1 MSLTYICGE
10 IMLTSW
16 KQTRTSFEHA
26 INDGEALGGRRKTKK
41 NGLNGSNTV
50 GTKAD
55 VVGGVFVQPFA
66 QDDPSFLERNNPS
79 SAIAKKKR
87 RKQGRSGY
95 SDATSMDVEPLI
107 CLTSQHRVAVLGK
120 GKDGN
125 LVESKSRTY
134 VTRPG
139 AGAQFSTSGT
149 TKDASFAGM
158 PRLGAKY
165 DPGSNL
171 IYAIRNNGAEVVVW
185 SAAPSSVISGPDD
198 KVVDSS
204 KVNGMKLEPAGSNQS
219 KKKRKSE
226 HRDSDAPAFSA
237 HAVISQRLQ
246 LPEGKIAVSL
256 TPFSTTSP
264 STQGKNPLTLIGASG
279 CCEDGSIW
287 IATISANGTS
297 DNEPFLLTIVDGS
310 SFHQNEDNR
319 RRSGKSRTGN
329 TEWRILDSR
338 VACVIESKGRKGSNN
353 DSGFLLSIHS
363 VILSEVSGKVAYHKQ
378 HVGIST
384 KDGDWSVSKVKKSTL
399 VDVLKLPQ
407 QKDREVA
414 AILDSNEN
422 CIIIHRSDD
431 GSGWMLTSA
440 NQSDENLTKSTFQLN
455 CNSNESVFSFGNVC
469 SNITAIFTSD
479 IDTPVLKLVDFER
492 RAEISSTS
500 LNRILTDKK
509 CLSMITSEIDGS
521 IALLASP
528 EESGSVEVLHSK
540 IDVGS
545 IAQRTSFGKGM
556 SLASTLRLVAQSSI
570 SARDSTEIIS
580 KQQATTN
587 FGDVIHC
594 CEIIGKAG
602 NTKAI
607 DEIVSEACTLLVAGA
622 KSLTEAEQEAESQPT
637 NGKRRK
643 GKQARKTGDLPSKWD
658 TLYNQS
664 CEMITNAQKGQLP
677 KAFVDVAFRESARLL
692 LSSRKELHQDA
703 LDVLLSTLR
712 TKSVS
717 AREDHNIESHRD
729 HLLLRLLK
737 CTSKSQEGQSQGSI
751 GKLDLVDAIL
761 SNVVDIPEDVL
772 VSILRFVLRNVNVED
787 AIAYNE
793 RSDQSKLQNES
804 KGDSSMRVLSQT
816 LLNLTAMIVTNSK
829 CNHSFLTKAMQEHI
843 RGSAEVEI
851 ILATL
856 SKLLKSGNI
865 HGNKDCI
872 SDRASLS
879 MGAIE
884 WITAVTDAHMSTVV
898 KMTSDGGLV
907 LNKVQTAISSAMS
920 QSEVAHELKELAD
933 HSESL
938 ASSLEASAVVAK
950 TSITTESTS
959 NDTIVSPYSI
969 ERLAF

>member
-1 MSLTYICGE
+1 
-10 IMLTSW
+10 MLTSW

-50 GTKAD
+50 DAKAD
-55 VVGGVFVQPFA
+55 VVGGVFVQSFA
-66 QDDPSFLERNNPS
+66 QEDPSFLERNNPS

-95 SDATSMDVEPLI
+95 SDAISMDVEPLI

-139 AGAQFSTSGT
+139 AGAQFFTSGT

-158 PRLGAKY
+158 PQLGAKY

-198 KVVDSS
+198 KVVDSN
-204 KVNGMKLEPAGSNQS
+204 KVNGMKLEAAGSNQN

-226 HRDSDAPAFSA
+226 HRDDVSA

-256 TPFSTTSP
+256 TPFSTTLP
-264 STQGKNPLTLIGASG
+264 STKGKNPLTLIGASG

-287 IATISANGTS
+287 IATISSNGTS
-297 DNEPFLLTIVDGS
+297 HDEPFLLTIVDGS
-310 SFHQNEDNR
+310 SLHQNEDNR

-338 VACVIESKGRKGSNN
+338 VASVMESKGRKGSNSN
-353 DSGFLLSIHS
+353 SEFLLSIHS
-363 VILSEVSGKVAYHKQ
+363 VLLSEVSGKVVYHKQ
-378 HVGIST
+378 HVGINT

-407 QKDREVA
+407 QNVREAA

-431 GSGWMLTSA
+431 GCGWMLTSA
-440 NQSDENLTKSTFQLN
+440 NQSDENLTKATFQLS

-469 SNITAIFTSD
+469 SNITAIFTTD
-479 IDTPVLKLVDFER
+479 NDTMVLKLVDFQR

-528 EESGSVEVLHSK
+528 EESGSVEVLYSK
-540 IDVGS
+540 LDVGS

-570 SARDSTEIIS
+570 SARDSTEIIP

-594 CEIIGKAG
+594 SEIIGKAR

-607 DEIVSEACTLLVAGA
+607 DEIVSEACTLLVSGA
-622 KSLTEAEQEAESQPT
+622 KSITEAEQEAKSQPT

-643 GKQARKTGDLPSKWD
+643 GKQVQKTGDLPSKWD
-658 TLYNQS
+658 TLYSQS

-692 LSSRKELHQDA
+692 LSSKKELHQDA

-717 AREDHNIESHRD
+717 AREDHGIESHRD

-737 CTSKSQEGQSQGSI
+737 CTSNSQEERIHGNT

-772 VSILRFVLRNVNVED
+772 VSILRFVIRNVNVED
-787 AIAYNE
+787 SITYNE
-793 RSDQSKLQNES
+793 RSNQSKLPKS
-804 KGDSSMRVLSQT
+804 KGESSMRVLSQT
-816 LLNLTAMIVTNSK
+816 LLHLTAMIVTNSK

-843 RGSAEVEI
+843 RSSAEVEI

-865 HGNKDCI
+865 NGNKDCI
-872 SDRASLS
+872 SDRVSLS

-898 KMTSDGGLV
+898 KITSDGGLV

>member
-1 MSLTYICGE
+1 
-10 IMLTSW
+10 MLTSW

-41 NGLNGSNTV
+41 NGPNGSNTV

-139 AGAQFSTSGT
+139 AQFSTSGT
-149 TKDASFAGM
+149 NASFAGM
-158 PRLGAKY
+158 PQLGAKY

-171 IYAIRNNGAEVVVW
+171 IYAIRKNGAEVVVW

-204 KVNGMKLEPAGSNQS
+204 KVNGMKLEAGGSNQS

-226 HRDSDAPAFSA
+226 HRDNDAPAFSA
-237 HAVISQRLQ
+237 HIVISQRLQ

-256 TPFSTTSP
+256 TPFSTTLP

-297 DNEPFLLTIVDGS
+297 HNEPFLLTIVDGS
-310 SFHQNEDNR
+310 SFHQSEDNR
-319 RRSGKSRTGN
+319 RRSGKSRT
-329 TEWRILDSR
+329 WRILDSR
-338 VACVIESKGRKGSNN
+338 VASVMESKGRKGSNSN
-353 DSGFLLSIHS
+353 SEFLLSIHS
-363 VILSEVSGKVAYHKQ
+363 VLLSEVSGKVAYHKQ
-378 HVGIST
+378 HVGISN
-384 KDGDWSVSKVKKSTL
+384 KDGDLSVSKVKKSTL
-399 VDVLKLPQ
+399 VDVLQLPQ
-407 QKDREVA
+407 QTDREVA
-414 AILDSNEN
+414 AVLDSNEN

-431 GSGWMLTSA
+431 GGGWMLTSA

-455 CNSNESVFSFGNVC
+455 CKSNESVFSFGNVC

-479 IDTPVLKLVDFER
+479 NDTMVLKLVDFQR

-509 CLSMITSEIDGS
+509 CFSMITSEIDGS

-528 EESGSVEVLHSK
+528 EESGSVEVLHTK

-545 IAQRTSFGKGM
+545 IVQGTSFGKGM

-570 SARDSTEIIS
+570 SGRDSTEIIS
-580 KQQATTN
+580 KQQSKTN

-594 CEIIGKAG
+594 CENVGKAG

-607 DEIVSEACTLLVAGA
+607 DEIVSEACTLLVSGA
-622 KSLTEAEQEAESQPT
+622 KSLIEAEKEAESQPA

-643 GKQARKTGDLPSKWD
+643 GKQAQKTGDLPSKWD
-658 TLYNQS
+658 TLYSQS
-664 CEMITNAQKGQLP
+664 CEMIRNAQKGQLP

-717 AREDHNIESHRD
+717 AREDHDMEFHRD

-737 CTSKSQEGQSQGSI
+737 CTSNSQEERSQGNI
-751 GKLDLVDAIL
+751 RKLHLVDAIL

-772 VSILRFVLRNVNVED
+772 VSILRFVIRNVNVED

-793 RSDQSKLQNES
+793 RSDQSKLPES
-804 KGDSSMRVLSQT
+804 KGESSMRVLSET
-816 LLNLTAMIVTNSK
+816 LLNLTAMIVTNSR

-843 RGSAEVEI
+843 RSSAEVEI

-856 SKLLKSGNI
+856 SKLLKSGNTY
-865 HGNKDCI
+865 GNEDYI
-872 SDRASLS
+872 SDRVSLS
-879 MGAIE
+879 MGTIE

-907 LNKVQTAISSAMS
+907 LKKVQTAISSAMS

>member
-1 MSLTYICGE
+1 
-10 IMLTSW
+10 MLTSW
-16 KQTRTSFEHA
+16 KQTRTTFEHA

-50 GTKAD
+50 DTKAD

-95 SDATSMDVEPLI
+95 SDATSMDVEPLL

-171 IYAIRNNGAEVVVW
+171 IYAIRKNGAEVVVW

-204 KVNGMKLEPAGSNQS
+204 KVNGMKLEAGGSNQS

-226 HRDSDAPAFSA
+226 HRDNDAPAFSA
-237 HAVISQRLQ
+237 HTVISQRLQ

-256 TPFSTTSP
+256 TPFSTTLP
-264 STQGKNPLTLIGASG
+264 SIQGKNPLTLIGASG

-297 DNEPFLLTIVDGS
+297 HNEPFLLTIVDGS

-319 RRSGKSRTGN
+319 RRSGKSRK
-329 TEWRILDSR
+329 WRILDSR
-338 VACVIESKGRKGSNN
+338 VASVMESKGRKGSNSN
-353 DSGFLLSIHS
+353 SEFLLSIHS
-363 VILSEVSGKVAYHKQ
+363 VLLSEVSGKVAYQKQ
-378 HVGIST
+378 HVGISN
-384 KDGDWSVSKVKKSTL
+384 KEGDWSVSKVKKSTL
-399 VDVLKLPQ
+399 VDVLQLPQ

-414 AILDSNEN
+414 AVLDSNEN
-422 CIIIHRSDD
+422 CIIIHRSDH
-431 GSGWMLTSA
+431 GCGWMLTSA

-455 CNSNESVFSFGNVC
+455 CNSNESVFSFGNVH
-469 SNITAIFTSD
+469 SNITAIFTTD
-479 IDTPVLKLVDFER
+479 NDTMVLKLVDFQR

-500 LNRILTDKK
+500 LIRILTDKK

-580 KQQATTN
+580 KQQAKTN

-602 NTKAI
+602 STKAI
-607 DEIVSEACTLLVAGA
+607 EEIVSEACTLLVSGA

-643 GKQARKTGDLPSKWD
+643 GKQAQKTGDLPSKWD
-658 TLYNQS
+658 TLYSQS
-664 CEMITNAQKGQLP
+664 CEMIRNAQKGQLP

-717 AREDHNIESHRD
+717 AREDHDMESHRD

-737 CTSKSQEGQSQGSI
+737 CTSNSQEERSQGNI
-751 GKLDLVDAIL
+751 RKLDLVDAIL

-772 VSILRFVLRNVNVED
+772 VSILRFVIRNVNVED

-793 RSDQSKLQNES
+793 RSDQSKLPES
-804 KGDSSMRVLSQT
+804 KGESSMRVLSQT
-816 LLNLTAMIVTNSK
+816 LLNFTAMIVTNSR

-843 RGSAEVEI
+843 RSSAEVEI

-856 SKLLKSGNI
+856 SKLLKSGNAY
-865 HGNKDCI
+865 GNEDYI
-872 SDRASLS
+872 SDRVSLS

-898 KMTSDGGLV
+898 KMASDGGLV